1 MSVSFKV
8 QFKKV
13 KKTVKAYKT
22 LEEFI
27 QKACKKFNTH
37 FDFAHYI
44 FQFEDEENEMK
55 TVSNENEYQ
64 EYINFFEFEEGEVY
78 ELNAQIKEKKETPST
93 KDKKEKETENQ
104 KEEENE
110 LIQMLTQITQF
121 LSQIDS
127 RISPMEKA
135 IQTLTEKVDLLIENK
150 VQKPKVSVPFS
161 TTSIEPITIKGNEP
175 KEEDLPVFSFTLL
188 DVQPKEIDMTEIKMG
203 KRIKLKL
210 ESNCNTMIDANKWKL
225 KSIISE
231 DSLFSFD
238 DVNLP
243 GNIKPQS
250 TFELSIKLNPIKLD
264 VLNSIPE
271 KQIELKAQIK
281 HDINKVCSDNLKIV
295 IYFRNND
302 IIRLNETVNKSNAD
316 IVNTLNKEQIL
327 KNTFQERM
335 IFQGG
340 NQNQFNPFSNVNQMN
355 QQRKRGGIINRIN
368 LMNQNNVNIMNSTFE
383 QSNQNFQQSQEQMNF
398 NLINKS
404 QSQENQSYFSQ
415 NSQNYYSNPNL
426 QNVNSFEYNNG
437 NILNNQN
444 ENNQQQFDKL
454 VNEGAPSII
463 NNYNFA
469 SSPSNNFRNSSPSTI
484 QNMQPQIQNMQPQIQ
499 NLRPPIKNVPSSP
512 IQNVQPPIQNVQN
525 VQIPNNKS
533 ELIQKPPEPEQKNTQ
548 KLSDDE
554 INKIMTELDDEYQ
567 VTEKWEESDI
577 KGAIIKFNGNKED
590 IINYLYNL

>member
-8 QFKKV
+8 QYKKV

-64 EYINFFEFEEGEVY
+64 EYINLFEFDEEEVY
-78 ELNAQIKEKKETPST
+78 ELNAQIKEKKET
-93 KDKKEKETENQ
+93 ENQ
-104 KEEENE
+104 KEEENDI
-110 LIQMLTQITQF
+110 IQMLTQITQF

-135 IQTLTEKVDLLIENK
+135 IQTLTEKVDLLIQSK

-175 KEEDLPVFSFTLL
+175 KEEDLSVFSFTLL

-203 KRIKLKL
+203 NRIKLKL

-238 DVNLP
+238 DVYLP

-271 KQIELKAQIK
+271 KQIELEAQIK
-281 HDINKVCSDNLKIV
+281 HDINKVCSDNLKIM

-316 IVNTLNKEQIL
+316 NVNTLNKEQKL
-327 KNTFQERM
+327 KNTLQERLM

-340 NQNQFNPFSNVNQMN
+340 NQNQFNAFRNVNQMN
-355 QQRKRGGIINRIN
+355 QQRNRGGTINRIN
-368 LMNQNNVNIMNSTFE
+368 SMNQNNVNSMNSTFE

-398 NLINKS
+398 NLINNS

-426 QNVNSFEYNNG
+426 QNVNSLEYNNG

-484 QNMQPQIQNMQPQIQ
+484 QNFQPQIQNLQPQIQNMQPQIQ
-499 NLRPPIKNVPSSP
+499 NMQPPIQNVQPQ
-512 IQNVQPPIQNVQN
+512 IQNVQPPIKNVQN
-525 VQIPNNKS
+525 VQLPNNKS

-577 KGAIIKFNGNKED
+577 KGAIIKYNGNKED